1 VGSCYQR
8 AGYALSTIY
17 LVRDDHA
24 VSILLIGG
32 SPGVDRELSEGRWKE
47 WYLFISKEMVQEQLN
62 YFISKWV
69 TCRDFNYLF

>member
-1 VGSCYQR
+1 MEGN
-8 AGYALSTIY
+8 
-17 LVRDDHA
+17 
-24 VSILLIGG
+24 
-32 SPGVDRELSEGRWKE
+32 PGVDRELPEGRWKE